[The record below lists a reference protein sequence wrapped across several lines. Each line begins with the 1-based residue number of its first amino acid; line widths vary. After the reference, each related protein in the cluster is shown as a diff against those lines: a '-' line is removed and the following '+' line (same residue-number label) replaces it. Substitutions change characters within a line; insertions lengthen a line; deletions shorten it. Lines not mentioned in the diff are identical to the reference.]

1 MAVKG
6 GAHQDYNH
14 LDELKKFDDSK
25 MGVKGLVD
33 SGLTSIPRMFVHPT
47 ETLSDL
53 KSVARSAS
61 QVIPTIDLSGVD
73 SDRRPAIVEQV
84 SHACRKLGFFQIVNH
99 GLPLEVLNRTIA
111 AVKAFHE
118 LPTEVKNQWYR
129 RETSTGVAFF
139 SNVDMYK
146 AKAASWRDTLQVR
159 LGPVPSVVDDIPE
172 ICRNEILEWS
182 RQASQLVE
190 ILMELLCEGLGLN
203 AGKLKEMTFLES
215 KGLVGHYYPH
225 CPQPDLTFGITSHTD
240 PGVLTLLLQDQIGGL
255 QVKHGE
261 EWVEVKPIP
270 GALVINI
277 GDILQILS
285 NDEYK
290 SVDHRVLANP
300 SPDPRVSIAIF
311 FTAGKRDG
319 LYGPFPELVSPEKP
333 ALYRQFVLN
342 DYITRFFTKDLA
354 DKTLTNYY
362 RI

>member
-215 KGLVGHYYPH
+215 KGL
-225 CPQPDLTFGITSHTD
+225 
-240 PGVLTLLLQDQIGGL
+240 DQIGGL